1 MHLKI
6 LLPFRVFADVQNVSH
21 AVIETSAGSYGLLPQ
36 RLDCVAALVPGIFE
50 YETEN
55 DGVKYIAVDDGVMV
69 KAGAEVLVSVRNAVG
84 GVDLGKLSELVKHE
98 FQQQDEAES
107 NVRSVTLKLESGFI
121 YSFDKF
127 RNTVK
132 MEPVKNRNNEDFFSG
147 KIAEREKQKLRA
159 LRAKNG
165 TVWFGL
171 GMMGMVGW
179 SVAVPSLLGA
189 GLGIWLDKKYP
200 SRQR

>member
-6 LLPFRVFADVQNVSH
+6 LLPFRVFADVQHVSRV
-21 AVIETSAGSYGLLPQ
+21 VIETSAGSYGLLPQ

-127 RNTVK
+127 RNK
-132 MEPVKNRNNEDFFSG
+132 
-147 KIAEREKQKLRA
+147 
-159 LRAKNG
+159 
-165 TVWFGL
+165 
-171 GMMGMVGW
+171 
-179 SVAVPSLLGA
+179 
-189 GLGIWLDKKYP
+189 
-200 SRQR
+200 

>member
-6 LLPFRVFADVQNVSH
+6 LLPFRVFADVQNVSRV
-21 AVIETSAGSYGLLPQ
+21 VIETSAGSYGLLPQ

-55 DGVKYIAVDDGVMV
+55 DGIKYLAVDDGVMV

-127 RNTVK
+127 RK
-132 MEPVKNRNNEDFFSG
+132 E
-147 KIAEREKQKLRA
+147 
-159 LRAKNG
+159 
-165 TVWFGL
+165 
-171 GMMGMVGW
+171 
-179 SVAVPSLLGA
+179 
-189 GLGIWLDKKYP
+189 
-200 SRQR
+200 